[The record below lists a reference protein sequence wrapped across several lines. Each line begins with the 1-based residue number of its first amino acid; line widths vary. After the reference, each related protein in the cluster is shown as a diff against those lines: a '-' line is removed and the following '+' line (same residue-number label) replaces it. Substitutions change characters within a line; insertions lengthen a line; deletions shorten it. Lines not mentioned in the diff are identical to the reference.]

1 MLNFLP
7 DFFRSKDSET
17 LVIGADAVVP
27 AQQKSPSRLFY
38 FGSMSFLLLALL
50 LSYFFTGDALSQHE
64 IKTRLF
70 LQTREQKNLEEKNL
84 EALKSLV
91 NNTEAITTQAKQVL
105 EAIPKTPRSDQI
117 VSLLEYHINLLKKK
131 YLVEVPE
138 VISWERV
145 SESEISNPDLQA
157 LEVFQ
162 YNFSFFGQYEGF
174 LELLSALR
182 KNSRIIDVRSI
193 RNLQEKA
200 PGLVTS
206 DLSFLTYN
214 LPSL

>member
-1 MLNFLP
+1 MNLLLNI
-7 DFFRSKDSET
+7 FRSKDTET
-17 LVIGADAVVP
+17 LVIGADTVVP
-27 AQQKSPSRLFY
+27 AERPSSSRLFY

-50 LSYFFTGDALSQHE
+50 LSYFFTGNALSQRE
-64 IKTRLF
+64 VKTRLF

-91 NNTEAITTQAKQVL
+91 NNNEAIATQAKQVL

-117 VSLLEYHINLLKKK
+117 VSLLEYHLNLLKKK
-131 YLVEVPE
+131 YLVELPE
-138 VISWERV
+138 AISWERV
-145 SESEISNPDLQA
+145 SESDISNQDLQG
-157 LEVFQ
+157 LEIFQ

-182 KNSRIIDVRSI
+182 KSSRIIDVRSI

-200 PGLVTS
+200 PGLVTA
-206 DLSFLTYN
+206 DLTFLTYN